1 MTYDFHAHIWP
12 CADHGSRSE
21 EDTEAQL
28 AILRASGV
36 KQVVA
41 TPHFYPDN
49 WHSAADFLAFRRERE
64 AMLRPL
70 LAKTDLSVYA
80 GAEVLLSEGID
91 RMEGLRELCIA
102 GTNVLLLEMPFFRWN
117 ERLYQTV
124 ASLTCSGMC
133 VLLAHIDRYPDRYA
147 EDLFKCGYRGILDVS
162 ALVGLPNRRRRK
174 KLLSWIDEGYVVGIG
189 SNYEVKNRRLCKIIK
204 KAADYVGIQ
213 INFQSDEKRL
223 GKIIAKATAVI
234 GEARLKKL
242 AVSTKKALTGAV
254 KITE

>member
-91 RMEGLRELCIA
+91 RMEELRELCIA
-102 GTNVLLLEMPFFRWN
+102 GTSVLLLEMPFVRWN
-117 ERLYQTV
+117 ERLYKTV
-124 ASLTCSGMC
+124 ARITCSGIC
-133 VLLAHIDRYPDRYA
+133 VLLAHIDRYPL
-147 EDLFKCGYRGILDVS
+147 EDVKRLFALGAVGQINCEAFAHPLRRRAYR
-162 ALVGLPNRRRRK
+162 ALVRDGFVCALGSDIHLPHDFRA
-174 KLLSWIDEGYVVGIG
+174 
-189 SNYEVKNRRLCKIIK
+189 KNIER
-204 KAADYVGIQ
+204 
-213 INFQSDEKRL
+213 
-223 GKIIAKATAVI
+223 
-234 GEARLKKL
+234 ARLYLGEELMEKL
-242 AVSTKKALTGAV
+242 HAWGDAVLSSAYR
-254 KITE
+254 IEP